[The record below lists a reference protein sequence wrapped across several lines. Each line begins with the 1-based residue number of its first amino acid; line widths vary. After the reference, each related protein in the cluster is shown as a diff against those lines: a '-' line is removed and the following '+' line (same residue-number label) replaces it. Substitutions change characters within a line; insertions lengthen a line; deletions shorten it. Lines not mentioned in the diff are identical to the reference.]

1 MAEILQSYVA
11 DSARG
16 TNRSVRALGGRI
28 GLTSNICRSQLRCR
42 SRSCGWVGMSYVS
55 SSVPCMKITADVAVV
70 VLTDRVGRVLMQH
83 RGHDK
88 RAEPGRWG
96 PPCGLVE
103 PGEDAL
109 TAAHRELLEETG
121 LTAALEFCRVVDQ
134 ARADGTGVRFH
145 VYEGSTDARQEDVVL
160 GEGLAM
166 QFLTREEMKTREL
179 VSNVRAL
186 FGQE

>member
-1 MAEILQSYVA
+1 M
-11 DSARG
+11 
-16 TNRSVRALGGRI
+16 
-28 GLTSNICRSQLRCR
+28 
-42 SRSCGWVGMSYVS
+42 
-55 SSVPCMKITADVAVV
+55 ITDDVAVIL
-70 VLTDRVGRVLMQH
+70 LTDRVGRVLMQH

-121 LTAALEFCRVVDQ
+121 LTAVLEPCRVLEQVG
-134 ARADGTGVRFH
+134 ADGTGVRFH
-145 VYEGSTDARQEDVVL
+145 VFEGDTDACQEDVVL

-166 QFLTREEMKTREL
+166 LFLTREEFGTREL
-179 VSNVRAL
+179 VSNARAL
-186 FGQE
+186 FGEE

>member
-1 MAEILQSYVA
+1 
-11 DSARG
+11 
-16 TNRSVRALGGRI
+16 
-28 GLTSNICRSQLRCR
+28 
-42 SRSCGWVGMSYVS
+42 MSYAS
-55 SSVPCMKITADVAVV
+55 PRVPCMEITVDVAVV

-83 RGHDK
+83 RGPDK

-121 LTAALEFCRVVDQ
+121 LTAALEPCRVVEQ
-134 ARADGTGVRFH
+134 EQVGADRIGVRFH
-145 VYEGSTDARQEDVVL
+145 VFEGSTDARQEDVVL

-166 QFLTREEMKTREL
+166 LFLTHEEIQTREL
-179 VSNVRAL
+179 VSNARAL